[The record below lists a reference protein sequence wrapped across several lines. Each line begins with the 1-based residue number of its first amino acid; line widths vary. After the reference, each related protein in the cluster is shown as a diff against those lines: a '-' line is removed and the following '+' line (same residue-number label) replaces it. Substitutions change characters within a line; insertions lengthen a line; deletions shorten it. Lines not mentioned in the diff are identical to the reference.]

1 MLSWARTLRLRPS
14 FVRLYSS
21 VVPTKPVPS
30 SRPAILANEHV
41 AAHVTRDIAAVNSR
55 LQNLQLTA
63 SYLSSGQPLLG
74 EPLFFFLLPFFHVGP
89 RFFSLPFYYVKSF
102 PCPFIGLFEF
112 FSCSPVFRFTVALFP
127 LFSVACLYSSAQM
140 LFSFYL
146 LLFPLLLQ
154 SPSMRVVVALLE
166 SSVADVDPGSGAVLA
181 PGSGI
186 VFFRTDLGFRIPNRY
201 F

>member
-21 VVPTKPVPS
+21 VVPTKPVPC
-30 SRPAILANEHV
+30 SRSAILASEHV

-74 EPLFFFLLPFFHVGP
+74 EPLFFYHLPSGSFFLPLFLIFIHFHV
-89 RFFSLPFYYVKSF
+89 RSLLDAHRVVFVFCVPF
-102 PCPFIGLFEF
+102 LF
-112 FSCSPVFRFTVALFP
+112 CIVP
-127 LFSVACLYSSAQM
+127 LFSVALCTLPSSILPVFSLYPSYFLYCYS
-140 LFSFYL
+140 
-146 LLFPLLLQ
+146 PL
-154 SPSMRVVVALLE
+154 SMRVAVALLK
-166 SSVADVDPGSGAVLA
+166 SSVADPDLGSGDFLA

-186 VFFRTDLGFRIPNRY
+186 GPDLEFRIPNRY